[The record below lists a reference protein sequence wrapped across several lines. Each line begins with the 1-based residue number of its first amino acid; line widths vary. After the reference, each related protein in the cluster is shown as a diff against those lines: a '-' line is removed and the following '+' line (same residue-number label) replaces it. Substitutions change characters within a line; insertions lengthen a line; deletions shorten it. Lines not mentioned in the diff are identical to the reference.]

1 MTKKLK
7 KTIAFIGMMGA
18 GKTAVGKVVAS
29 KLGVPF
35 LDADT
40 EIEKAANMSIQEIF
54 IRDGE
59 EFFREREAQVILRLM
74 KGSPTI
80 LSTGG
85 GAFIQEANR
94 KAINSLGVSLWLDVE
109 LDLLWS
115 RVKNKDTRPL
125 LKSLD
130 PYETLKK
137 LHAERQP
144 IYKEADISVN
154 ARARYTVEDMAQ
166 KVIDKLVLYPN
177 LFEE

>member
-74 KGSPTI
+74 KGSAAI

-85 GAFIQEANR
+85 GAFIQKANR
-94 KAINSLGVSLWLDVE
+94 QAINRLGVSIWLDVE
-109 LDLLWS
+109 VDLLWS

-125 LKSLD
+125 LKSIN
-130 PYETLKK
+130 PYGTLKK
-137 LHAERQP
+137 LHLERQP
-144 IYKEADISVN
+144 IYEKADISVK
-154 ARARYTVEDMAQ
+154 ASSRYTVEDMAQ
-166 KVIDKLVLYPN
+166 KVIDRLQLHPN

>member
-85 GAFIQEANR
+85 GAFIQRVNR
-94 KAINSLGVSLWLDVE
+94 QAINLLGVSLWLDVE
-109 LDLLWS
+109 VDLLWS

-125 LKSLD
+125 LKSLN

-137 LHAERQP
+137 LHLERQP
-144 IYKEADISVN
+144 IYKKADISVK
-154 ARARYTVEDMAQ
+154 ASSRYTVEDMAQ
-166 KVIDKLVLYPN
+166 KVIDSLQSHPN

>member
-94 KAINSLGVSLWLDVE
+94 QAINLLGVSLWLDVE
-109 LDLLWS
+109 VDLLWS

-125 LKSLD
+125 LKSLN

-137 LHAERQP
+137 LHVERQH
-144 IYKEADISVN
+144 IYKKADISVK
-154 ARARYTVEDMAQ
+154 ASSYYTVEDMAQ
-166 KVIDKLVLYPN
+166 KVINRLQAHPN

>member
-7 KTIAFIGMMGA
+7 KTIAFIGMMGS

-59 EFFREREAQVILRLM
+59 DFFREREAQVILRLM
-74 KGSPTI
+74 NGPPSI

-85 GAFIQEANR
+85 GAFIQKANR
-94 KAINSLGVSLWLDVE
+94 QAINLLGVSLWLDVE
-109 LDLLWS
+109 VDLLWS

-125 LKSLD
+125 LKSLN
-130 PYETLKK
+130 PYETLKN
-137 LHAERQP
+137 LYLERQP
-144 IYKEADISVN
+144 IYKKADISVK
-154 ARARYTVEDMAQ
+154 ASPHYTVEDMAQ
-166 KVIDKLVLYPN
+166 KVNDCLQLHPN

>member
-94 KAINSLGVSLWLDVE
+94 KAIKLLGVSLWLDVE

-130 PYETLKK
+130 PYKTLKK
-137 LHAERQP
+137 LHVERQP
-144 IYKEADISVN
+144 IYKKADISVN
-154 ARARYTVEDMAQ
+154 ACARYTVEDMAQ

>member
-85 GAFIQEANR
+85 GAFIQRTNR
-94 KAINSLGVSLWLDVE
+94 QAINLLGVSLWLDVE
-109 LDLLWS
+109 VDLLWS

-125 LKSLD
+125 LKSLN

-137 LHAERQP
+137 LHLERQP
-144 IYKEADISVN
+144 IYKKADISVK
-154 ARARYTVEDMAQ
+154 ASSRYTVEDMAQ
-166 KVIDKLVLYPN
+166 KVIDSLQSHPN

>member
-59 EFFREREAQVILRLM
+59 DFFREREAQVILRLM
-74 KGSPTI
+74 NGPPSI

-85 GAFIQEANR
+85 GAFIQKANR
-94 KAINSLGVSLWLDVE
+94 QAINLLGVSLWLDVE
-109 LDLLWS
+109 VDLLWS

-125 LKSLD
+125 LKSLN
-130 PYETLKK
+130 PYETLKN
-137 LHAERQP
+137 LYLERQP
-144 IYKEADISVN
+144 IYKKADISVK
-154 ARARYTVEDMAQ
+154 ASPHYTVEDMAQ
-166 KVIDKLVLYPN
+166 KVNDSLQLYPD

>member
-18 GKTAVGKVVAS
+18 GKTAVGKAVAS

-74 KGSPTI
+74 KGSATI

-85 GAFIQEANR
+85 GAFIQKANR
-94 KAINSLGVSLWLDVE
+94 QAINRLGVSIWLDAEV
-109 LDLLWS
+109 DLLWS

-125 LKSLD
+125 LKSIN
-130 PYETLKK
+130 PYATLKK
-137 LHAERQP
+137 LHLERQP
-144 IYKEADISVN
+144 ICLL
-154 ARARYTVEDMAQ
+154 YTSPSPRD
-166 KVIDKLVLYPN
+166 
-177 LFEE
+177 

>member
-1 MTKKLK
+1 
-7 KTIAFIGMMGA
+7 
-18 GKTAVGKVVAS
+18 
-29 KLGVPF
+29 
-35 LDADT
+35 
-40 EIEKAANMSIQEIF
+40 
-54 IRDGE
+54 
-59 EFFREREAQVILRLM
+59 M

>member
-85 GAFIQEANR
+85 GAFIQRANR
-94 KAINSLGVSLWLDVE
+94 QAINLLGVSLWLDVDV
-109 LDLLWS
+109 DLLWS

-125 LKSLD
+125 LKSLN

-137 LHAERQP
+137 LHLERQP
-144 IYKEADISVN
+144 IYKKADISVK
-154 ARARYTVEDMAQ
+154 ASSRYTVEDMAQ
-166 KVIDKLVLYPN
+166 KVINSLQSHPN

>member
-85 GAFIQEANR
+85 GAFIQRTNR
-94 KAINSLGVSLWLDVE
+94 QAINLLGVSLWLDVE
-109 LDLLWS
+109 VDLLWS

-125 LKSLD
+125 LKSLN
-130 PYETLKK
+130 PYDTLKK
-137 LHAERQP
+137 LHLERQP
-144 IYKEADISVN
+144 IYKKADISVK
-154 ARARYTVEDMAQ
+154 ASSRYTVEDMAQ
-166 KVIDKLVLYPN
+166 KVIDSLLSHPN

>member
-85 GAFIQEANR
+85 GAFIHKANR
-94 KAINSLGVSLWLDVE
+94 QAISLLGVSLWLDVE
-109 LDLLWS
+109 VDLLWS

-125 LKSLD
+125 LKSPN

-137 LHAERQP
+137 LHLERQP
-144 IYKEADISVN
+144 IYKKADISVK
-154 ARARYTVEDMAQ
+154 ASSRYTVEDMAQ
-166 KVIDKLVLYPN
+166 KVIDSLRLHPN

>member
-18 GKTAVGKVVAS
+18 GKTAVGKVVAL

-35 LDADT
+35 LDADN

-54 IRDGE
+54 VRDGE
-59 EFFREREAQVILRLM
+59 EFFREREAKVILRLM

-94 KAINSLGVSLWLDVE
+94 QAIKLLGVSLWLDVE

-115 RVKNKDTRPL
+115 RVRNKDTRPL
-125 LKSLD
+125 LKSLN
-130 PYETLKK
+130 PFETLKK

-144 IYKEADISVN
+144 IYKKADISVK
-154 ARARYTVEDMAQ
+154 ASSRYTVEDMAQ
-166 KVIDKLVLYPN
+166 KVIDRLQLHPN

>member
-59 EFFREREAQVILRLM
+59 DFFREREAQVILRLM
-74 KGSPTI
+74 NGPPSI

-85 GAFIQEANR
+85 GAFIQKANR
-94 KAINSLGVSLWLDVE
+94 QAINLLGVSLWLDVE
-109 LDLLWS
+109 VDLLWS

-125 LKSLD
+125 LKSLN

-137 LHAERQP
+137 LHLERQP
-144 IYKEADISVN
+144 IYKKAHISVK
-154 ARARYTVEDMAQ
+154 ASSRYTVEDMAQ
-166 KVIDKLVLYPN
+166 KVIDSLQSHPN

>member
-1 MTKKLK
+1 MKEQLK

-18 GKTAVGKVVAS
+18 GKTAVGRVVAS
-29 KLGVPF
+29 KLNVPF
-35 LDADT
+35 LDADA

-59 EFFREREAQVILRLM
+59 DFFRKREAQVILRLM
-74 KGSPTI
+74 KGSPSI

-94 KAINSLGVSLWLDVE
+94 QAISSLGVSLWLDVE
-109 LDLLWS
+109 IDLLWS

-125 LKSLD
+125 LKSSN
-130 PYETLKK
+130 PFETLKL
-137 LHAERQP
+137 LHRERRP
-144 IYKEADISVN
+144 IYKKADISVK
-154 ARARYTVEDMAQ
+154 ASSHYTVEDMAQ
-166 KVIDKLVLYPN
+166 KVINKLRSFPN

>member
-1 MTKKLK
+1 MTAKLK

-94 KAINSLGVSLWLDVE
+94 KAINLLGVSLWLDVE

-137 LHAERQP
+137 LHVERQP
-144 IYKEADISVN
+144 IYKKADISVN
-154 ARARYTVEDMAQ
+154 ACARYTVEDMAQ

>member
-94 KAINSLGVSLWLDVE
+94 KAINLLGVSLWLDVE

-130 PYETLKK
+130 PYKTLKK
-137 LHAERQP
+137 LHDERQP
-144 IYKEADISVN
+144 IYKKADISVN
-154 ARARYTVEDMAQ
+154 ACARYTVEDMAQ

>member
-1 MTKKLK
+1 MKKKLK

-18 GKTAVGKVVAS
+18 GKSAVGKVVAT
-29 KLGVPF
+29 KLNVPF

-54 IRDGE
+54 SRDGE
-59 EFFREREAQVILRLM
+59 DFFRQREAQVIFRLM
-74 KGSPTI
+74 KGSPSI

-94 KAINSLGVSLWLDVE
+94 HAIRLLGVSLWLDVE
-109 LDLLWS
+109 VDLLWS

-125 LKSLD
+125 LKSSN
-130 PYETLKK
+130 PFETLKM
-137 LHAERQP
+137 LHLERQP
-144 IYKEADISVN
+144 IYKKADISVK
-154 ARARYTVEDMAQ
+154 ASSHYTVEDMAQ
-166 KVIDKLVLYPN
+166 KVIDRLRSFPN

>member
-85 GAFIQEANR
+85 GAFIQSANR
-94 KAINSLGVSLWLDVE
+94 QAINLLGVSLWLDVE
-109 LDLLWS
+109 VDLLWS

-125 LKSLD
+125 LKSLN

-137 LHAERQP
+137 LHLERQP
-144 IYKEADISVN
+144 IYKKADISVK
-154 ARARYTVEDMAQ
+154 ASSRYTVEDMAQ
-166 KVIDKLVLYPN
+166 KVIDSLQSHPN

>member
-74 KGSPTI
+74 RGSPTI

-85 GAFIQEANR
+85 GAFIPVSYTHLTLPT
-94 KAINSLGVSLWLDVE
+94 KA
-109 LDLLWS
+109 
-115 RVKNKDTRPL
+115 
-125 LKSLD
+125 
-130 PYETLKK
+130 
-137 LHAERQP
+137 
-144 IYKEADISVN
+144 
-154 ARARYTVEDMAQ
+154 
-166 KVIDKLVLYPN
+166 
-177 LFEE
+177 